1 MNDFVVDKFMNN
13 FWKKQKNLGIN

>member
-1 MNDFVVDKFMNN
+1 MNDFVVDKFINN